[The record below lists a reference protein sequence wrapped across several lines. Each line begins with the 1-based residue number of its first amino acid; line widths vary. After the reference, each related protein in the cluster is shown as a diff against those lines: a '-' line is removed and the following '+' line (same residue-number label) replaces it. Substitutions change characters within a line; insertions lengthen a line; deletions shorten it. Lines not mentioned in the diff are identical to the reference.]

1 MWWSRQENL
10 SPYYKRYEGMKRKGI
25 SRRKFMK
32 SGFAWVAG
40 TAAGLGSIGKIPTKK
55 KIKAVSRTS
64 LKSLRAI
71 PTTCEQC
78 PAGCGIIAYLDG
90 DRLVQILGNPNH
102 PNNRGGICAKG
113 IAAINLV
120 NDTERLFHPLKR
132 TGARGSG
139 AFTQISWDEAY
150 STLSDRI
157 REMMEEGRISEFVID
172 KGQDDSLLDR
182 FLASLGA
189 SRVIDRHILKN
200 LNRRAAL
207 TSMVG
212 SPALLEDVGNS
223 RTVLNFGANPFSN
236 HDLFISFA
244 RRLVHARVEKGAK
257 LITFDVR
264 LSETAAKSDAW
275 YPTKA
280 GTDGIVAL
288 AMARTIVD
296 KGLADSN
303 FIENKT
309 DFTLSNLKSL
319 LDPYSPQSAERESGV
334 NASDIERL
342 AIDFATQKPSV
353 AIIGGGITD
362 HENGTQNARC
372 ISLLNWLVG
381 NLEQEGGLFFP
392 RLPGRQS
399 DKEKQ
404 SQLIPSNRGNTIRG
418 IQELEQTKARID
430 TYFAYLS
437 NPAYSEPDC
446 QSAARLLNNDKAVS
460 FLVVMDTHL
469 TETAMLADV
478 VLPAATYLEGWGL
491 NSAPSL
497 NGIPILNLRQPV
509 VSLLSP
515 ARALRSPAFD
525 VGKLLEPSFQPMG
538 EAVEIGNMCLELA
551 RRIGGNVSNK
561 FPFQDTQEYVLKEI
575 RGYGIQ
581 GGLESLKE
589 NGFWVNHTA
598 KKNSYPDK
606 SERSHLL
613 KIPKVKMISR
623 FPEQEGKTP
632 LPGYQAISSHSRK
645 KNDEFILTTFKPN
658 LMGRGTA
665 NSKWIREILHENR
678 LWINK
683 EVANRLGIKNNDR
696 IRVISKKGSL
706 TARAIPTSRIHPES
720 VAFAEGLG
728 HTAVGNVARS
738 RRFKSQDSDTS
749 LIWWAQKGNGVN
761 PMEIIE
767 MQYDPRGGGLGLK
780 DTVVRIEKI

>member
-1 MWWSRQENL
+1 
-10 SPYYKRYEGMKRKGI
+10 
-25 SRRKFMK
+25 MK

-40 TAAGLGSIGKIPTKK
+40 TAAGLGSIGKPPTDKRS
-55 KIKAVSRTS
+55 KAVSRTS

-120 NDTERLFHPLKR
+120 NDTERLLHPLKK

-139 AFTQISWDEAY
+139 AWTQISWDEAY

-172 KGQDDSLLDR
+172 KGQGDSLFDR

-189 SRVIDRHILKN
+189 PRVIDRHILKN
-200 LNRRAAL
+200 LNRRAAI

-212 SPALLEDVGNS
+212 SPALLEDVGNC

-236 HDLFISFA
+236 HDLFIGFA
-244 RRLVHARVEKGAK
+244 RRLVHARLEKGAK

-275 YPTKA
+275 YPIKA

-288 AMARTIVD
+288 AMAKTIVD
-296 KGLADSN
+296 KGLADSD

-309 DFTLSNLKSL
+309 DFSLSNLKSL
-319 LDPYSPQSAERESGV
+319 LSPFSIQSAERESGV

-342 AIDFATQKPSV
+342 AVDFATQKPSV
-353 AIIGGGITD
+353 AIYGGGITD
-362 HENGTQNARC
+362 HKNGTQNTRC

-381 NLEQEGGLFFP
+381 NLEKEGGLFFP
-392 RLPGRQS
+392 RFPGRQL
-399 DKEKQ
+399 DNERQ
-404 SQLIPSNRGNTIRG
+404 SQPSLSNRGNTVRG
-418 IQELEQTKARID
+418 IQELEQTNTRID

-446 QSAARLLNNDKAVS
+446 QSASRLLKNDKAVP

-478 VLPAATYLEGWGL
+478 VLPAATFLEGWGL

-497 NGIPILNLRQPV
+497 EGIPILNLRQPV

-561 FPFQDTQEYVLKEI
+561 LPFQDTQEYVSKEI
-575 RGYGIQ
+575 PGYGIQ
-581 GGLESLKE
+581 GGLESLKK
-589 NGFWVNHTA
+589 NGFWVNRTS
-598 KKNSYPDK
+598 KKKSYPNKND
-606 SERSHLL
+606 RSHLL
-613 KIPKVKMISR
+613 KIPKVKIHSR
-623 FPEQEGKTP
+623 LLEQEGGTP
-632 LPGYQAISSHSRK
+632 LPGYQAISSHKRK
-645 KNDEFILTTFKPN
+645 KDDEFVLTSFKPN

-665 NSKWIREILHENR
+665 NSKWVREILHENR

-683 EVANRLGIKNNDR
+683 KVAGQLGIKNGDR
-696 IRVISKKGSL
+696 MRVISKKGSL
-706 TARAIPTSRIHPES
+706 TARALTTSRIHPES
-720 VAFAEGLG
+720 VALAEGFG

-738 RRFKSQDSDTS
+738 RRFKSKDRDTA
-749 LIWWAQKGNGVN
+749 LIWWTQKGNGVN

-767 MQYDPRGGGLGLK
+767 TQHDPVGGGLGLK

>member
-1 MWWSRQENL
+1 
-10 SPYYKRYEGMKRKGI
+10 MKRKGI
-25 SRRKFMK
+25 SRRKFIK

-40 TAAGLGSIGKIPTKK
+40 TTAGLGSIGKVAGDK

-102 PNNRGGICAKG
+102 PNNQGGICAKG
-113 IAAINLV
+113 IAGINLV
-120 NDTERLFHPLKR
+120 NDPERLLHPLKR
-132 TGARGSG
+132 AGARGSG
-139 AFTQISWDEAY
+139 RWTQISWDEMY
-150 STLSDRI
+150 FTLSDRI

-172 KGQDDSLLDR
+172 KGQDDSLFDR

-189 SRVIDRHILKN
+189 PRIIDRNVLKN
-200 LNRRAAL
+200 LNRSAAMM
-207 TSMVG
+207 SMTD

-223 RTVLNFGANPFSN
+223 RTVLNFGANPFSS
-236 HDLFISFA
+236 HDLFIGFA
-244 RRLVHARVEKGAK
+244 RRLVHARVENGAR
-257 LITFDVR
+257 LATFDVR
-264 LSETAAKSDAW
+264 MSETAAKSDIW
-275 YPTKA
+275 YPIKA

-288 AMARTIVD
+288 AMAKTIID

-309 DFTLSNLKSL
+309 DLSLQNLKNL
-319 LDPYSPQSAERESGV
+319 LSPYSLQSAESESGV

-342 AIDFATQKPSV
+342 AIDFATQTPSV
-353 AIIGGGITD
+353 AIFGGGITD
-362 HENGTQNARC
+362 HENGTQNTRC

-381 NLEQEGGLFFP
+381 NLEKKGGLFFP
-392 RLPGRQS
+392 RTPGRQA
-399 DKEKQ
+399 DNERPLQ
-404 SQLIPSNRGNTIRG
+404 PIPLNRENTVRG
-418 IQELEQTKARID
+418 IQELEQINARID

-446 QSAARLLNNDKAVS
+446 QSAARLLKNEKAVP
-460 FLVVMDTHL
+460 FLIVMDTHL
-469 TETAMLADV
+469 TETAMLADI

-497 NGIPILNLRQPV
+497 ENTPFINLKQPV

-515 ARALRSPAFD
+515 ARVLRSPAFD

-538 EAVEIGNMCLELA
+538 EAVEIGNVCLELA

-561 FPFQDTQEYVLKEI
+561 LPFQDTEEYVLSKI
-575 RGYGIQ
+575 SDYGIQ
-581 GGLESLKE
+581 GGLESLKK
-589 NGFWVNHTA
+589 NGFSIHLSL
-598 KKNSYPDK
+598 KKGS
-606 SERSHLL
+606 SRSGVGNLQAVPRV
-613 KIPKVKMISR
+613 KIYSKPL
-623 FPEQEGKTP
+623 EQN
-632 LPGYQAISSHSRK
+632 LPGYQAIPAHKRK
-645 KNDEFILTTFKPN
+645 KDDEFILTTFKPN

-665 NSKWIREILHENR
+665 NSKWVREILHENR

-683 EVANRLGIKNNDR
+683 EVAGQLGIKNGDR
-696 IRVISKKGSL
+696 IHVVSKKGSL
-706 TARAIPTSRIHPES
+706 SARALTTSRIHPES
-720 VAFAEGLG
+720 VALAEGLG

-738 RRFKSQDSDTS
+738 RSFKSKDRDTS
-749 LIWWAQKGNGVN
+749 LIWWSQKGNGVN

-767 MQYDPRGGGLGLK
+767 TQPDPNGGGLGLK
-780 DTVVRIEKI
+780 DTIVRIEKI

>member
-1 MWWSRQENL
+1 
-10 SPYYKRYEGMKRKGI
+10 MKRKGI

-32 SGFAWVAG
+32 SGLTWVAG
-40 TAAGLGSIGKIPTKK
+40 TAASLGSIGKASTDK
-55 KIKAVSRTS
+55 KITAVSRTS

-102 PNNRGGICAKG
+102 PNNLGGICAKG
-113 IAAINLV
+113 IAGINLV
-120 NDTERLFHPLKR
+120 NDSERLLYPLKR

-139 AFTQISWDEAY
+139 AWTKISWDEAY
-150 STLSDRI
+150 STLGDRI
-157 REMMEEGRISEFVID
+157 NEMMEESRISEFVID
-172 KGQDDSLLDR
+172 KGQDDSLFNR
-182 FLASLGA
+182 FLASLGTP
-189 SRVIDRHILKN
+189 RIIDRNILKN
-200 LNRRAAL
+200 LNRRAAV

-223 RTVLNFGANPFSN
+223 RSVINFGANPFSN
-236 HDLFISFA
+236 HDLFIGFA
-244 RRLVHARVEKGAK
+244 RRLVHARVEKGTK
-257 LITFDVR
+257 LVTFDVR
-264 LSETAAKSDAW
+264 MSETAAKSDAW
-275 YPTKA
+275 YPIKA
-280 GTDGIVAL
+280 GTDGLVAL
-288 AMARTIVD
+288 AMAKTIVE

-303 FIENKT
+303 FINNKT

-319 LDPYSPQSAERESGV
+319 LSPYSPQSAEKESGI

-353 AIIGGGITD
+353 AIFGGGITD

-381 NLEQEGGLFFP
+381 NLEREGGLFFP
-392 RLPGRQS
+392 RLPGRQQ
-399 DKEKQ
+399 EKGRQ
-404 SQLIPSNRGNTIRG
+404 SQLIPSNRGNIIRG
-418 IQELEQTKARID
+418 IQELEQTNARID
-430 TYFAYLS
+430 TYFAYFS
-437 NPAYSEPDC
+437 NPAYSESDC
-446 QSAARLLNNDKAVS
+446 QSAARLLKNDKTVP

-497 NGIPILNLRQPV
+497 EGIPILNLRQPV
-509 VSLLSP
+509 VSLLST

-538 EAVEIGNMCLELA
+538 EAVEIGTMCLELA
-551 RRIGGNVSNK
+551 RRIGGNVSK
-561 FPFQDTQEYVLKEI
+561 KLPFQDTQEYVSKEI
-575 RGYGIQ
+575 PGYRIQ
-581 GGLESLKE
+581 GGLESLKK
-589 NGFWVNHTA
+589 NGFWVNRTS

-606 SERSHLL
+606 SERIHLL
-613 KIPKVKMISR
+613 KIPEIKIHSR
-623 FPEQEGKTP
+623 SLEREGGTP
-632 LPGYQAISSHSRK
+632 LPGYQAISSHKRK
-645 KNDEFILTTFKPN
+645 KDDEFILTTFKPN

-683 EVANRLGIKNNDR
+683 DVAGRLGIKNGDR
-696 IRVISKKGSL
+696 MRVISKVGSL
-706 TARAIPTSRIHPES
+706 TAMALTTSRIHPES
-720 VAFAEGLG
+720 VALAEGLG

-738 RRFKSQDSDTS
+738 RRFKSKDKDTA
-749 LIWWAQKGNGVN
+749 LIWWSQKGNGVN

-767 MQYDPRGGGLGLK
+767 TQHDPVGGGLGLK

>member
-1 MWWSRQENL
+1 
-10 SPYYKRYEGMKRKGI
+10 MKRKGI

-32 SGFAWVAG
+32 SGLAWVAG
-40 TAAGLGSIGKIPTKK
+40 TTASLGSIGKVPIDK
-55 KIKAVSRTS
+55 KITAVSRTS

-113 IAAINLV
+113 IAGINLV
-120 NDTERLFHPLKR
+120 NDTERLLHPLKR
-132 TGARGSG
+132 AGSRGSG
-139 AFTQISWDEAY
+139 EWTQISWDEAY

-172 KGQDDSLLDR
+172 KGQGDSLLDR

-189 SRVIDRHILKN
+189 PRVIDRYILKN
-200 LNRRAAL
+200 LNRRAAI
-207 TSMVG
+207 TSMVN
-212 SPALLEDVGNS
+212 SPTLLEDIGNS

-236 HDLFISFA
+236 HDLFIGFA
-244 RRLVHARVEKGAK
+244 RRLVRARVEKGAK

-264 LSETAAKSDAW
+264 LSETAAKSDTW
-275 YPTKA
+275 YPAKA

-288 AMARTIVD
+288 AMAKTIVD

-319 LDPYSPQSAERESGV
+319 LAPYSPQSAERESGV

-342 AIDFATQKPSV
+342 AVYFATHKPSV
-353 AIIGGGITD
+353 AIFGGGITD
-362 HENGTQNARC
+362 HENGTQNVRC

-381 NLEQEGGLFFP
+381 NLEKEGGLFFP
-392 RLPGRQS
+392 RLPARQLDNGRQS
-399 DKEKQ
+399 Q
-404 SQLIPSNRGNTIRG
+404 PAPSNRENTLRE
-418 IQELEQTKARID
+418 IQELERTNARID
-430 TYFAYLS
+430 TYFVCLS

-446 QSAARLLNNDKAVS
+446 QSAARFLKNDKAVP

-497 NGIPILNLRQPV
+497 EGIPILNLRQPV

-525 VGKLLEPSFQPMG
+525 VGKLLEPSFQPVG

-561 FPFQDTQEYVLKEI
+561 LPFQDTQECVSKEI
-575 RGYGIQ
+575 HGYGIP
-581 GGLESLKE
+581 GGLESLKK
-589 NGFWVNHTA
+589 NGFWVNPPSE
-598 KKNSYPDK
+598 KNSPPNKND
-606 SERSHLL
+606 RSHLM
-613 KIPKVKMISR
+613 KIPKVKIHSR
-623 FPEQEGKTP
+623 LLGQASGTP
-632 LPGYQAISSHSRK
+632 LPVYHAISSHKRK

-665 NSKWIREILHENR
+665 NSKWVREILHENR

-683 EVANRLGIKNNDR
+683 EVAGRLGIKNGDR
-696 IRVISKKGSL
+696 MRVISKKGSL
-706 TARAIPTSRIHPES
+706 TARALTTSRIHPES
-720 VAFAEGLG
+720 VALAEGLG
-728 HTAVGNVARS
+728 HSAVGKVARS
-738 RRFKSQDSDTS
+738 RGFKSKDRDTS
-749 LIWWAQKGNGVN
+749 LIWWSQSGNGVN

-767 MQYDPRGGGLGLK
+767 TQHDPSGGGLGLK

>member
-1 MWWSRQENL
+1 
-10 SPYYKRYEGMKRKGI
+10 
-25 SRRKFMK
+25 MK

-40 TAAGLGSIGKIPTKK
+40 TAAGLGSIGKFPADK

-120 NDTERLFHPLKR
+120 NDTERLLHPLKR

-150 STLSDRI
+150 SALSDRI
-157 REMMEEGRISEFVID
+157 REMMEEGRISEFVVD
-172 KGQDDSLLDR
+172 KGQGDSLFDR
-182 FLASLGA
+182 FLASLG
-189 SRVIDRHILKN
+189 SPRVIDRHILKN
-200 LNRRAAL
+200 LNRRTAL

-236 HDLFISFA
+236 HDLFIGFA
-244 RRLVHARVEKGAK
+244 QRLVHARVEKGAK

-264 LSETAAKSDAW
+264 LSETAAKSDTW
-275 YPTKA
+275 YPTRA
-280 GTDGIVAL
+280 GTDGIIAL
-288 AMARTIVD
+288 AMARTIVE

-303 FIENKT
+303 FIENNT
-309 DFTLSNLKSL
+309 DFTLSSLKNLL
-319 LDPYSPQSAERESGV
+319 APYSPQSAERESGV

-353 AIIGGGITD
+353 AIFGGGITD

-372 ISLLNWLVG
+372 ISLLNWLIG

-399 DKEKQ
+399 DNEKQ

-418 IQELEQTKARID
+418 IQELEQTNTRID

-446 QSAARLLNNDKAVS
+446 QSAARLLNNEEAVP

-478 VLPAATYLEGWGL
+478 VLPAATSLEGWGL
-491 NSAPSL
+491 SSAPSL
-497 NGIPILNLRQPV
+497 DGLPILNLRQPV

-561 FPFQDTQEYVLKEI
+561 FPFQDTQEYVSKEI

-589 NGFWVNHTA
+589 KGFWVNHTA
-598 KKNSYPDK
+598 KK
-606 SERSHLL
+606 RSLPRKNDRSPLL
-613 KIPKVKMISR
+613 KIPKVKIYLKGVE
-623 FPEQEGKTP
+623 PEGGTP
-632 LPGYQAISSHSRK
+632 LLGYQAISSHTRK
-645 KNDEFILTTFKPN
+645 KDDEFILTTFKPN

-683 EVANRLGIKNNDR
+683 KVAGQLGIKNGDR

-706 TARAIPTSRIHPES
+706 FARAIATSRIHPES
-720 VAFAEGLG
+720 VALAEGLG

-738 RRFKSQDSDTS
+738 RKFKSQDRDTS
-749 LIWWAQKGNGVN
+749 FIWWAQQGNGVN

-767 MQYDPRGGGLGLK
+767 MQYDPRGRGLGLK
-780 DTVVRIEKI
+780 DTVVRIEKIQGGQRK

>member
-1 MWWSRQENL
+1 
-10 SPYYKRYEGMKRKGI
+10 MKRKEI

-32 SGFAWVAG
+32 SGLAWVAG
-40 TAAGLGSIGKIPTKK
+40 TAAGIGSIGKAATGK
-55 KIKAVSRTS
+55 KITAVSRTS

-78 PAGCGIIAYLDG
+78 PAGCGIMAYLDG

-102 PNNRGGICAKG
+102 PNNWGGICAKG
-113 IAAINLV
+113 IAGINLV
-120 NDTERLFHPLKR
+120 NDTERLLHPLKR

-139 AFTQISWDEAY
+139 AWTQISWDEAY
-150 STLSDRI
+150 SMLSDRI

-172 KGQDDSLLDR
+172 KGQGDSLFDR

-189 SRVIDRHILKN
+189 SRVIDRNALKN
-200 LNRRAAL
+200 LNRNVAI

-212 SPALLEDVGNS
+212 SPDLFEDVGNS

-236 HDLFISFA
+236 HDLFIGFA
-244 RRLVHARVEKGAK
+244 RRLVHARMEKGTK

-264 LSETAAKSDAW
+264 MSETAAKSDAW
-275 YPTKA
+275 YPIKA

-288 AMARTIVD
+288 AMAKTIID
-296 KGLADSN
+296 KGLADSD

-309 DFTLSNLKSL
+309 DFSLSNLKSL
-319 LDPYSPQSAERESGV
+319 LSSFPPQSAERESGV

-353 AIIGGGITD
+353 AIFGGGITD

-381 NLEQEGGLFFP
+381 NLEKEGGLFFP
-392 RLPGRQS
+392 RLSGRQP

-418 IQELEQTKARID
+418 IKELEQAKARID
-430 TYFAYLS
+430 TCFAYLS
-437 NPAYSEPDC
+437 NPVYSEPDC
-446 QSAARLLNNDKAVS
+446 QSAARLLNNDKAVP

-478 VLPAATYLEGWGL
+478 VLPAATYLEGWAL
-491 NSAPSL
+491 NNAPSL
-497 NGIPILNLRQPV
+497 DGIPILNLRQPV

-561 FPFQDTQEYVLKEI
+561 LPFQNTQEYVSKEI
-575 RGYGIQ
+575 AGYGIQ
-581 GGLESLKE
+581 GGLESLKK
-589 NGFWVNHTA
+589 NGFWINHTP
-598 KKNSYPDK
+598 KKNSYSDK
-606 SERSHLL
+606 SEWSRLL
-613 KIPKVKMISR
+613 KIPNVKIHSR
-623 FPEQEGKTP
+623 FPEQEGGAP

-645 KNDEFILTTFKPN
+645 KDDEFILTTFKPN

-665 NSKWIREILHENR
+665 NSKWVREILHENR

-683 EVANRLGIKNNDR
+683 EVAGQLGIKNGDR
-696 IRVISKKGSL
+696 MRVISKKGSL
-706 TARAIPTSRIHPES
+706 TARALTTSRIHPES
-720 VAFAEGLG
+720 VALAEGLG

-738 RRFKSQDSDTS
+738 RGFKSMDRDTA
-749 LIWWAQKGNGVN
+749 LIWWTQKGNGVN

-767 MQYDPRGGGLGLK
+767 TQHDPVGGGLGLK

>member
-1 MWWSRQENL
+1 
-10 SPYYKRYEGMKRKGI
+10 
-25 SRRKFMK
+25 MK

-40 TAAGLGSIGKIPTKK
+40 TAAGLGSIGKIRTKK

-102 PNNRGGICAKG
+102 PNNLGGICAKG

-120 NDTERLFHPLKR
+120 NDTERLLHPLKR

-182 FLASLGA
+182 FLASFGA
-189 SRVIDRHILKN
+189 PRVIDRHILKN

-207 TSMVG
+207 TSMTG

-244 RRLVHARVEKGAK
+244 LRLVHARVEKGAK

-319 LDPYSPQSAERESGV
+319 LDPFSPQSAERESGV

-353 AIIGGGITD
+353 AIFGGGITD

-437 NPAYSEPDC
+437 NPVYSEPDC
-446 QSAARLLNNDKAVS
+446 QSAARLLNNDKAVP

-538 EAVEIGNMCLELA
+538 EAVEIGNVCLELA

-581 GGLESLKE
+581 GDLESLKE

-606 SERSHLL
+606 KDWRPLL
-613 KIPKVKMISR
+613 KIPKVKMHSR
-623 FPEQEGKTP
+623 FPEQEGDTP
-632 LPGYQAISSHSRK
+632 LPGYQPISSHSRK
-645 KNDEFILTTFKPN
+645 KDDEFILTTFKPN

-683 EVANRLGIKNNDR
+683 EVARQMGIKNGDR
-696 IRVISKKGSL
+696 MRVISKKGSL
-706 TARAIPTSRIHPES
+706 TARALATSRIHPES
-720 VAFAEGLG
+720 VALAEGLG

-738 RRFKSQDSDTS
+738 RRFKSKDRDTS

-767 MQYDPRGGGLGLK
+767 MRYDPIGGGLGLK
-780 DTVVRIEKI
+780 DTVVRIEKIKGGQRK